1 MDGLAL
7 LAQARDA
14 GLEVRARGNR
24 LVIRGPKRAENVAR
38 LLLDQKPVVL
48 DALGVAT
55 HEWGDAAEAV
65 AWFLASE
72 PPSEP
77 FVLRRNPMGQPF
89 VTVLHPARY
98 WRALRADIAAGP
110 GRGRDAYGAVKAD
123 VLRLYE
129 LLGGGS

>member
-14 GLEVRARGNR
+14 GLDVRARGDR

-38 LLLDQKPVVL
+38 LLLDRKPVVL
-48 DALGVAT
+48 DALRVAALQ
-55 HEWGDAAEAV
+55 WGDAATAV
-65 AWFLASE
+65 AWFLRSE

-98 WRALRADIAAGP
+98 WNALRADLAAGP
-110 GRGRDAYGAVKAD
+110 GRGRDFYGAVRAD
-123 VLRLYE
+123 VMRIYDLF
-129 LLGGGS
+129 GGGA

>member
-7 LAQARDA
+7 LAEARDA

-48 DALGVAT
+48 DALRVAT

-65 AWFLASE
+65 AWFLRSE

-98 WRALRADIAAGP
+98 WRALRADLAAGQ
-110 GRGRDAYGAVKAD
+110 GRGRDTYGAARAD
-123 VLRLYE
+123 VRRLYE
-129 LLGGGS
+129 LFGDGA